1 MRRLFAGLGK
11 PIKSLLTPDLGLR
24 NVTMVKT
31 LISLLRAI
39 NLAGHKQ
46 VAMPVLCDFFTGLRF
61 SEVRTLLQSG
71 NIIFRSE
78 AQNANGL
85 ERLLESE
92 AKAQLGLDTDFFVR
106 SARDWKTLVD
116 ANPFPNEAKS
126 DPSHLVVMFLKDAPQ
141 AKSLEA
147 LRASIRG
154 PEIVDLVGRQAYI
167 VYPAGIGRSRLTNA
181 LVESKLGVR
190 GTGRNWNTVKKIASL
205 AEV

>member
-46 VAMPVLCDFFTGLRF
+46 VAMPVLRDFFTGLRF

-78 AQNANGL
+78 AQNANDL